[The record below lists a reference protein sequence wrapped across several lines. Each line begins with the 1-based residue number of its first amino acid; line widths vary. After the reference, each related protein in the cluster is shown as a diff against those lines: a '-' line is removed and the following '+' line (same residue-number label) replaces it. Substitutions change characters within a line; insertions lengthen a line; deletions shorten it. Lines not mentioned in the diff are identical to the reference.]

1 MNPSENNTEKP
12 KLPESEDKTPDQL
25 FVPGLVKKPQFQPPK
40 FKYVPPKAGK
50 RHF

>member
-1 MNPSENNTEKP
+1 VTPQDNKTNPSPEPENKPEK
-12 KLPESEDKTPDQL
+12 LSVPEIL
-25 FVPGLVKKPQFQPPK
+25 KKPNFQPPK

>member
-1 MNPSENNTEKP
+1 MTDHI
-12 KLPESEDKTPDQL
+12 ESEKVEEPAESDKPEAKSFTPDL
-25 FVPGLVKKPQFQPPK
+25 LKRPHSQPPK

>member
-1 MNPSENNTEKP
+1 MTEGSSKEEKP
-12 KLPESEDKTPDQL
+12 QTESVDKETDRP
-25 FVPGLVKKPQFQPPK
+25 FVPSIIKKPQFKPPK